1 MSQSS
6 VGAMVR
12 LRPIIRTLGVLLL
25 LVQTGCGPNVAEMPP
40 KLAKG
45 ATESYKL
52 AVGDKV
58 RISVFG
64 YPEHTGEFQIDGG
77 GDINFPLIGE
87 VSAAG
92 RTVEELNKTITQQ
105 LDESYLVNPN
115 VSVEVLT
122 YRPFYILGEVA
133 DPGKYAYTP
142 DLTVRQ
148 AIALASGFTQRASK
162 DNILLRRPTADG
174 VKTYRAPL
182 DAKILPGD
190 TIEVQRR
197 LF

>member
-1 MSQSS
+1 
-6 VGAMVR
+6 MVH
-12 LRPIIRTLGVLLL
+12 LRRRALLTGGPIL
-25 LVQTGCGPNVAEMPP
+25 LVQAACGPNVREMPP

-45 ATESYKL
+45 ATEAYQL
-52 AVGDKV
+52 AVGDRV
-58 RISVFG
+58 RIAVFG
-64 YPEHTGEFQIDGG
+64 YPEHTGKFQIDGG
-77 GDINFPLIGE
+77 GNINFPLIGE
-87 VSAAG
+87 VEAAG
-92 RTVEELNKTITQQ
+92 QTVNALNQTITEQ
-105 LDESYLVNPN
+105 LDENYLVNPN

-122 YRPFYILGEVA
+122 YRPFYILGEVSDA
-133 DPGKYAYTP
+133 GKYQYTP

-148 AIALASGFTQRASK
+148 AIALAGGFTQRAATG
-162 DNILLRRPTADG
+162 NILLRRPSADG